1 MSIAYSTYVGPPGVG
16 PITLPVSPLS
26 TDQYLRM
33 IDAGI
38 LDDEKVEL
46 IGGVITPMAPAGT
59 DHVGSLYALTD
70 RFAKVLDRFVL
81 AIQGTIAIAEGNVF
95 DPDLALL
102 RRKPEGYHK
111 SHARAED
118 IALIVEAAA
127 SSYKKDRHV
136 KLPIYAAA
144 GIAEYWIVDLERRT
158 LTVFRDPDGAAYR
171 SEQTIAGD
179 QTVSPM
185 ACPDLSI
192 RIADIFG

>member
-1 MSIAYSTYVGPPGVG
+1 MSTAYSTHIGPPGVG
-16 PITLPVSPLS
+16 PIVLPVSPLS

-38 LDDEKVEL
+38 LDDDKVEL
-46 IGGVITPMAPAGT
+46 IGGVITAMAPAGP
-59 DHVGSLYALTD
+59 DHVGSLYALTEC
-70 RFAKVLDRFVL
+70 FAKVVNQFVL
-81 AIQGTIAIAEGNVF
+81 AIQGTIVIAEGNVF

-111 SHARAED
+111 SHALAED

-144 GIAEYWIVDLERRT
+144 GIAEYWLVDLDRQT
-158 LTVFRDPDGAAYR
+158 LTIFRDPDGAAYR
-171 SEQTIAGD
+171 SEQSFAGD
-179 QTVSPM
+179 QTVSPL
-185 ACPDLSI
+185 ACSDLSI
-192 RIADIFG
+192 RVADIFG